1 MNYFA
6 TIQYIIIGEAY
17 KRVGDDM
24 TIIFGDDKDSA
35 RQDILSRIRFY
46 AYPYAVHASRTSGWG
61 FLFVQSDSS
70 LAVMSLPVPVLS
82 NGRKYSK
89 CRSVLLHWLTIK
101 EYVSERLRVGGG
113 DVGAEGGRRGLRRDC
128 RVAGAYAIPMRSRR
142 GRDHL
147 SSRTSSSVWYS
158 GGNTTD
164 EAMVRR
170 CSSKLMTCK
179 EK

>member
-46 AYPYAVHASRTSGWG
+46 AYPYAVHASRTSGRG

-89 CRSVLLHWLTIK
+89 CRSVVLHWLTIK

-142 GRDHL
+142 GRD
-147 SSRTSSSVWYS
+147 RTSRPGLQALFGTREGILRTRRWC
-158 GGNTTD
+158 GGAAQN
-164 EAMVRR
+164 
-170 CSSKLMTCK
+170 
-179 EK
+179 